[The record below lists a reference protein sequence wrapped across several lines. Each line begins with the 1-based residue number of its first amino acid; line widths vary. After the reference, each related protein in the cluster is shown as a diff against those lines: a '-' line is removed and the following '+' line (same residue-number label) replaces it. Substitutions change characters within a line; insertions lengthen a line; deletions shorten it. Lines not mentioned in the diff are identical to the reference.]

1 MLNCENIFLSLSLLI
16 FHFLFST
23 VNSLTN
29 NWKEIEKASHN
40 LLYLTK
46 SKMMNQSYPE
56 SDNYGE
62 FYGNS
67 SDKNHFKFLQEDD
80 SSVLIGAR
88 NVIYNL
94 SLPGLEEF
102 EEQVLDISF
111 L

>member
-1 MLNCENIFLSLSLLI
+1 MLI

-67 SDKNHFKFLQEDD
+67 SDKNHFKFLREDD
-80 SSVLIGAR
+80 RFVLIGAR